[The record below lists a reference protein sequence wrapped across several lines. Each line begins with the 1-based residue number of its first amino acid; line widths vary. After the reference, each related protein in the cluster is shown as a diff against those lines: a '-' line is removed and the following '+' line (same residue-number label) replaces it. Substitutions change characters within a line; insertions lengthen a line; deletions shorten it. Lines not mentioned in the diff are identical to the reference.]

1 MTVVI
6 FAPSGDFD
14 ELALLAV
21 DLLPQLRDH
30 RLLLPQDLIDH
41 GFLRD
46 GFDHLLMLEETE
58 REECFTT
65 GQTGP
70 I

>member
-1 MTVVI
+1 MTVVS

-21 DLLPQLRDH
+21 DLLPQLRDYRH
-30 RLLLPQDLIDH
+30 LLPQDLLDH

-46 GFDHLLMLEETE
+46 GFDHLLT
-58 REECFTT
+58 
-65 GQTGP
+65 
-70 I
+70 